1 MSFVQKITSVL
12 IGLLILVGSLIGLF
26 GYQMTYRQVEESVG
40 IETVGC
46 ANITTGLVEPEAIL
60 RLAEGDRSGLAELEQ
75 RLNWTVEHKP
85 LFKEVFLMSLDGTIL
100 AADQNLKSRGYE
112 AGDAFYFN
120 AQDRDMILQMKH
132 SVYTKVYSYDGV
144 KLLSG
149 YGPIYKNHD
158 PNQEIVGLMVINFD
172 ASIIGERTRDILLLP
187 FIIGGGVLIAAVIFV
202 YFFIHRMIRPLET
215 LSRQVEQVAQGDLTV
230 QTRILSSRDEIGNL
244 TRNFAKMVGSLQQ
257 LITEVNDTS
266 MQVAS
271 SSQELSASAQQT
283 GKASEQTVEITL
295 SLAEGAERQL
305 QNLESGSAMLRD
317 MSKRIGHIARHA
329 ESVSASAQQVSAASS
344 QGGVAIESG
353 VEQMATLET
362 KIVHLSAVIEELGGY
377 SKEVQSILDIMT
389 DIAAE
394 TNLLALNASIEAARA
409 GEYGSGF
416 AVVASS
422 VRKLAER
429 SAASAQQIAELI
441 AHIVG
446 QVELTGNAMD
456 ETVRETKRS
465 AELVRSAGSS
475 FSEIQASAQFTAG
488 AIADVSEG
496 VRLLSDSSQKLV
508 HSIDEIV
515 RFAGDTAISAQNM
528 SASSEEQ
535 LAAMQEVDAS
545 ASLLSGL
552 SEKLHTL
559 IERFKVS

>member
-1 MSFVQKITSVL
+1 MSFAQKITSVL
-12 IGLLILVGSLIGLF
+12 IGLLILISSLIGLF
-26 GYQMTYRQVEESVG
+26 GYQMTYRQVEKSVG

-46 ANITTGLVEPEAIL
+46 ANITTGLVDPEAIAQ
-60 RLAEGDRSGLAELEQ
+60 LAEGDRTSLAELEK

-100 AADQNLKSRGYE
+100 AADQNLQSRGYK
-112 AGDAFYFN
+112 AGDAFYFS

-187 FIIGGGVLIAAVIFV
+187 FLIGGGVLLAAVIFV

-215 LSRQVEQVAQGDLTV
+215 LSRHVEQVANGDLTV
-230 QTRILSSRDEIGNL
+230 QTHLLSSQDEIGKL
-244 TRNFAKMVGSLQQ
+244 TRNFAMMVGSLRQ

-283 GKASEQTVEITL
+283 GKASEQTVGITL
-295 SLAEGAERQL
+295 SLAEGAELQQ
-305 QNLESGSAMLRD
+305 QNLESGSAMLRA
-317 MSKRIGHIARHA
+317 MSEQIKHIARHA
-329 ESVSASAQQVSAASS
+329 EGVSESAEQVSAASNH
-344 QGGVAIESG
+344 GGQAIELG
-353 VEQMATLET
+353 VKQMATMEAQ
-362 KIVHLSAVIEELGGY
+362 IVHLSAIIEELGTH

-429 SAASAQQIAELI
+429 SAVSAQQIAELI
-441 AHIVG
+441 AHIVRR
-446 QVELTGNAMD
+446 VELTGEAMD
-456 ETVRETKRS
+456 VTVRETKRS
-465 AELVRSAGSS
+465 SELVRSAGAS
-475 FSEIQASAQFTAG
+475 FADIQTSAQYTAES
-488 AIADVSEG
+488 IADVSEG
-496 VRLLSDSSQKLV
+496 VRHLSDHSQRLV
-508 HSIDEIV
+508 QSIEEIV

-528 SASSEEQ
+528 SAASEEQ

-545 ASLLSGL
+545 ASFLSGL
-552 SEKLHTL
+552 SDKLHTL
-559 IERFKVS
+559 IERFKVI

>member
-1 MSFVQKITSVL
+1 MSFAQKITSVL
-12 IGLLILVGSLIGLF
+12 IGLLILIGSLIGLF
-26 GYQMTYRQVEESVG
+26 GYQMTYRQVEKSVG

-46 ANITTGLVEPEAIL
+46 ANITTGLVDPEAIAQ
-60 RLAEGDRSGLAELEQ
+60 LAEGDRTSLAELEK

-100 AADQNLKSRGYE
+100 AADQNLQSRGYK
-112 AGDAFYFN
+112 AGDAFYFS

-187 FIIGGGVLIAAVIFV
+187 FLIGGGVLLAAVIFV

-215 LSRQVEQVAQGDLTV
+215 LSRHVEQVANGDLTV
-230 QTRILSSRDEIGNL
+230 QTHLLSSQDEIGKL
-244 TRNFAKMVGSLQQ
+244 TRNFAMMVGSLRQ

-283 GKASEQTVEITL
+283 GKASEQTVGITL
-295 SLAEGAERQL
+295 SLAEGAELQQ
-305 QNLESGSAMLRD
+305 QNLESGSAMLRA
-317 MSKRIGHIARHA
+317 MSEQIKHIARHA
-329 ESVSASAQQVSAASS
+329 EGVSESAEQVSAASNH
-344 QGGVAIESG
+344 GGQAIELG
-353 VEQMATLET
+353 VKQMATMEAQ
-362 KIVHLSAVIEELGGY
+362 IVHLSAIIEELGTH

-429 SAASAQQIAELI
+429 SAVSAQQIAELI
-441 AHIVG
+441 AHIVRR
-446 QVELTGNAMD
+446 VELTGEAMD
-456 ETVRETKRS
+456 VTVRETKRS
-465 AELVRSAGSS
+465 SELVRSAGAS
-475 FSEIQASAQFTAG
+475 FADIQTSAQYTAES
-488 AIADVSEG
+488 IADVSEG
-496 VRLLSDSSQKLV
+496 VRHLSDHSQRLV
-508 HSIDEIV
+508 QSIEEIV

-528 SASSEEQ
+528 SAASEEQ

-545 ASLLSGL
+545 ASFLSGL
-552 SEKLHTL
+552 SDKLHTL
-559 IERFKVS
+559 IERFKVI

>member
-1 MSFVQKITSVL
+1 MSFAQKITSVL

-26 GYQMTYRQVEESVG
+26 GYQMTYRQVEKSVG

-46 ANITTGLVEPEAIL
+46 ANITTGLVEPEAVTQ
-60 RLAEGDRSGLAELEQ
+60 LAKGDRSGLAELEK

-100 AADQNLKSRGYE
+100 AADQNLQSRGYK

-120 AQDRDMILQMKH
+120 EQDRDMILQMKH
-132 SVYTKVYSYDGV
+132 SVYTKVYSFDGA

-158 PNQEIVGLMVINFD
+158 PNQEIIGLMVINFD
-172 ASIIGERTRDILLLP
+172 ASIIGERTRDILLVP
-187 FIIGGGVLIAAVIFV
+187 FIIGAGVLIAAVVFV

-215 LSRQVEQVAQGDLTV
+215 LSRQVEQVALGDLTV
-230 QTRILSSRDEIGNL
+230 QAGLLDSQDEIGKL
-244 TRNFAKMVGSLQQ
+244 TRNFAKMVDSLRQ
-257 LITEVNDTS
+257 LIAEVNDTS

-283 GKASEQTVEITL
+283 GKASEQSVEITL

-305 QNLESGSAMLRD
+305 QNLESGSSMLRD
-317 MSKRIGHIARHA
+317 MSERIGQISRHA
-329 ESVSASAQQVSAASS
+329 EGVSASAQQVSAASV
-344 QGGVAIESG
+344 QGGRAIESG
-353 VEQMATLET
+353 VQQMATMEAQ
-362 KIVHLSAVIEELGGY
+362 IVHLSAIIEELGSH

-416 AVVASS
+416 SVVASS

-429 SAASAQQIAELI
+429 SAASAQQIGELI

-446 QVELTGNAMD
+446 QVDLTGKAMD

-465 AELVRSAGSS
+465 AELVRSAGAS
-475 FSEIQASAQFTAG
+475 FADIKESAQFTAES
-488 AIADVSEG
+488 ISDVSEG
-496 VRLLSDSSQKLV
+496 VRLLSESSLLLV
-508 HSIDEIV
+508 QSIDEIV

-545 ASLLSGL
+545 ASFLSGL

-559 IERFKVS
+559 IERFKVN

>member
-1 MSFVQKITSVL
+1 MSFAQKITSVL
-12 IGLLILVGSLIGLF
+12 IGLLILIGSLIGLF
-26 GYQMTYRQVEESVG
+26 GYQMTYRQVEKSVG

-46 ANITTGLVEPEAIL
+46 ANITTGLVDPEAIAQ
-60 RLAEGDRSGLAELEQ
+60 LAEGDRTSLAELEK

-100 AADQNLKSRGYE
+100 AADQNLQSREYK
-112 AGDAFYFN
+112 AGDAFYFS

-187 FIIGGGVLIAAVIFV
+187 FLIGGGVLLAAVIFV

-215 LSRQVEQVAQGDLTV
+215 LSRHVEQVANGDLTV
-230 QTRILSSRDEIGNL
+230 QTHLLSSQDEIGKL
-244 TRNFAKMVGSLQQ
+244 TRNFAMMVGSLRQ

-283 GKASEQTVEITL
+283 GKASEQTVGITL
-295 SLAEGAERQL
+295 SLAEGAELQQ
-305 QNLESGSAMLRD
+305 QNLESGSAMLRA
-317 MSKRIGHIARHA
+317 MSEQIKHIARHA
-329 ESVSASAQQVSAASS
+329 EGVSESAEQVSAASNH
-344 QGGVAIESG
+344 GGQAIELG
-353 VEQMATLET
+353 VKQMATMEAQ
-362 KIVHLSAVIEELGGY
+362 IVHLSAIIEELGTH

-429 SAASAQQIAELI
+429 SAVSAQQIAELI
-441 AHIVG
+441 AHIVRR
-446 QVELTGNAMD
+446 VELTGEAMD
-456 ETVRETKRS
+456 VTVRETKRS
-465 AELVRSAGSS
+465 SELVRSAGAS
-475 FSEIQASAQFTAG
+475 FADIQTSAQYTAES
-488 AIADVSEG
+488 IADVSEG
-496 VRLLSDSSQKLV
+496 VRHLSDHSQRLV
-508 HSIDEIV
+508 QSIEEIV

-528 SASSEEQ
+528 SAASEEQ

-545 ASLLSGL
+545 ASFLSGL
-552 SEKLHTL
+552 SDKLHTL
-559 IERFKVS
+559 IERFKVI

>member
-1 MSFVQKITSVL
+1 MSFAQKITSVL

-26 GYQMTYRQVEESVG
+26 GYQMTYRQVEKSVG

-46 ANITTGLVEPEAIL
+46 ANITTGLVDPEAVA
-60 RLAEGDRSGLAELEQ
+60 RLAEGDRSSLAELEK

-100 AADQNLKSRGYE
+100 AADQNLQSRGYK
-112 AGDAFYFN
+112 AGDAFYFSE
-120 AQDRDMILQMKH
+120 QDRDMILQMKH
-132 SVYTKVYSYDGV
+132 SVYTKVYSFDGA

-158 PNQEIVGLMVINFD
+158 PNQEIIGLMVINFD
-172 ASIIGERTRDILLLP
+172 ASIIGERTRDILLVP
-187 FIIGGGVLIAAVIFV
+187 FIIGAGVLIAAVVFV

-215 LSRQVEQVAQGDLTV
+215 LSNQVERVALGDLTV
-230 QTRILSSRDEIGNL
+230 QTGLINSQDEIGKL
-244 TRNFAKMVGSLQQ
+244 TRNFAKMVDNLRQ
-257 LITEVNDTS
+257 LIAEVNDTS

-295 SLAEGAERQL
+295 SLAEGAEQQL
-305 QNLESGSAMLRD
+305 QNLESGSSMLRD
-317 MSKRIGHIARHA
+317 MSERIERIARHA
-329 ESVSASAQQVSAASS
+329 EGVSASAQQVSTASI
-344 QGGVAIESG
+344 QGGQAIESG
-353 VEQMATLET
+353 VEQMATMEAQ
-362 KIVHLSAVIEELGGY
+362 IVRLSAIIEELGSH

-429 SAASAQQIAELI
+429 SAASAQQIGELV

-446 QVELTGNAMD
+446 QVDLTGNAMD
-456 ETVRETKRS
+456 ETVRETKRG
-465 AELVRSAGSS
+465 ADLVRSAGAS
-475 FSEIQASAQFTAG
+475 FAEIKASAQFTAES
-488 AIADVSEG
+488 IADVSEG
-496 VRLLSDSSQKLV
+496 VRLLSDSSQRLV
-508 HSIDEIV
+508 RSIDEIV

-545 ASLLSGL
+545 ASFLSGL
-552 SEKLHTL
+552 SEKLHAL
-559 IERFKVS
+559 IERFKVN

>member
-1 MSFVQKITSVL
+1 
-12 IGLLILVGSLIGLF
+12 
-26 GYQMTYRQVEESVG
+26 
-40 IETVGC
+40 
-46 ANITTGLVEPEAIL
+46 
-60 RLAEGDRSGLAELEQ
+60 
-75 RLNWTVEHKP
+75 
-85 LFKEVFLMSLDGTIL
+85 
-100 AADQNLKSRGYE
+100 
-112 AGDAFYFN
+112 
-120 AQDRDMILQMKH
+120 MILQMKH

-187 FIIGGGVLIAAVIFV
+187 FLIGGGVLLAAVIFV

-215 LSRQVEQVAQGDLTV
+215 LSRHVEQVANGDLTV
-230 QTRILSSRDEIGNL
+230 QTHLLSSQDEIGKL
-244 TRNFAKMVGSLQQ
+244 TRNFAMMVGSLRQ

-283 GKASEQTVEITL
+283 GKASEQTVGITL
-295 SLAEGAERQL
+295 SLAEGAELQQ
-305 QNLESGSAMLRD
+305 QNLESGSAMLRA
-317 MSKRIGHIARHA
+317 MSEQIKHIARHA
-329 ESVSASAQQVSAASS
+329 EGVSESAEQVSAASNH
-344 QGGVAIESG
+344 GGQAIELG
-353 VEQMATLET
+353 VKQMATMEAQ
-362 KIVHLSAVIEELGGY
+362 IVHLSAIIEELGTH

-429 SAASAQQIAELI
+429 SAVSAQQIAELI
-441 AHIVG
+441 AHIVRR
-446 QVELTGNAMD
+446 VELTGEAMD
-456 ETVRETKRS
+456 VTVRETKRS
-465 AELVRSAGSS
+465 SELVRSAGAS
-475 FSEIQASAQFTAG
+475 FADIQTSAQYTAES
-488 AIADVSEG
+488 IADVSEG
-496 VRLLSDSSQKLV
+496 VRHLSDHSQRLV
-508 HSIDEIV
+508 QSIEEIV

-528 SASSEEQ
+528 SAASEEQ

-545 ASLLSGL
+545 ASFLSGL
-552 SEKLHTL
+552 SDKLHTL
-559 IERFKVS
+559 IERFKVI

>member
-1 MSFVQKITSVL
+1 MSFSQKITSVL

-26 GYQMTYRQVEESVG
+26 GYQMTYRQVEKSVG

-46 ANITTGLVEPEAIL
+46 ANITTGLVDPEAVA
-60 RLAEGDRSGLAELEQ
+60 RLTEGDRSGLAELEK

-100 AADQNLKSRGYE
+100 AADQNLQSRGYK
-112 AGDAFYFN
+112 AGDAFYFSE
-120 AQDRDMILQMKH
+120 QDRDMILQMKH
-132 SVYTKVYSYDGV
+132 SVYTKVYSFDGA

-158 PNQEIVGLMVINFD
+158 PNQEIIGLMVINFD
-172 ASIIGERTRDILLLP
+172 ASIIGERTRDILLVP
-187 FIIGGGVLIAAVIFV
+187 FIIGAGVLVAAVVFV

-215 LSRQVEQVAQGDLTV
+215 LSNQVERVALGDLTV
-230 QTRILSSRDEIGNL
+230 QAALLDSQDEIGKL
-244 TRNFAKMVGSLQQ
+244 TRNFAKMVDNLRQ
-257 LITEVNDTS
+257 LIAEVNDTS

-305 QNLESGSAMLRD
+305 QNLESGSSMLRD
-317 MSKRIGHIARHA
+317 MSERIGRISRHA
-329 ESVSASAQQVSAASS
+329 EGVSASAQQVSAASVK
-344 QGGVAIESG
+344 GGQAIESG
-353 VEQMATLET
+353 VEQMATMEA
-362 KIVHLSAVIEELGGY
+362 KIVRLSAIIEELGSH

-422 VRKLAER
+422 VRKLADVPLLRR
-429 SAASAQQIAELI
+429 S
-441 AHIVG
+441 
-446 QVELTGNAMD
+446 
-456 ETVRETKRS
+456 R
-465 AELVRSAGSS
+465 
-475 FSEIQASAQFTAG
+475 
-488 AIADVSEG
+488 
-496 VRLLSDSSQKLV
+496 
-508 HSIDEIV
+508 
-515 RFAGDTAISAQNM
+515 
-528 SASSEEQ
+528 SASSSPT
-535 LAAMQEVDAS
+535 LSGRWISPAMQWTRPS
-545 ASLLSGL
+545 AKRNGGPSWCGAPELPLRRSKPRRNSRRSRLPMSARGSGFYPTARRGWSSPSMKSSGL
-552 SEKLHTL
+552 RAIRRSAHRTCRRPPRNSWPPCRRSTL
-559 IERFKVS
+559 RPASCPACRRSFTP